1 MPPESLPYREL
12 VAAAKEARIKL
23 LPWQLLAARYAM
35 ATTGAR
41 RRWTYSTFC
50 EVVARQNGKSEL
62 LIPRIRRALKVGE
75 RVVHTAQNRSLP
87 REVFERVV
95 DLTPAS
101 ELRRK
106 PRMANGQER
115 IDTWAGGVYRI
126 VAPTRD
132 GARGPS
138 NDLVIIDE
146 ARELL
151 DFAFIAG
158 ARPTMTASKN
168 PQTWFLSNA
177 GDALSVVLNGLRQRA
192 VELGDE
198 SLAWLEWS
206 AAPDRDLDDRHGW
219 AEANP
224 SLGRLISMATL
235 AGFRADYRATPAIFQ
250 TEHLCQWADSMLPRA
265 INDVAWQRAARSTEA
280 PIRPSLGV
288 SVTPARIV
296 AVIAWVQSDGS
307 IGLRLA
313 ADVTG
318 SPVDVDAAGKAIRE
332 LAEQLGVDAVGYAPS
347 TDRDLARYLEL
358 PGCEVQSIS
367 GQLAAAA
374 SARFVATIEAGRL
387 AWSDAELVGSDLALT
402 VKKAGSA
409 AGTWTAVAGREDR
422 PIPAALAAIWAVWMA
437 TTPRDNVPTV
447 H

>member
-1 MPPESLPYREL
+1 MPPESAAFREL
-12 VAAAKEARIKL
+12 VAAAKESRIRL
-23 LPWQLLAARYAM
+23 LPWQLVAARYGCAS
-35 ATTGAR
+35 TLRG
-41 RRWTYSTFC
+41 RWLWSTFA

-62 LIPRIRRALKVGE
+62 LIPRIRRGLKVGE
-75 RVVHTAQNRSLP
+75 RIVHTAQNRSLP
-87 REVFERVV
+87 REVFERVA
-95 DLTPAS
+95 DLTPRS

-115 IDTWAGGVYRI
+115 IDTWSGGVYRI

-158 ARPTMTASKN
+158 ARPTLTASRN
-168 PQTWFLSNA
+168 PQTWFMSNA

-198 SLAWLEWS
+198 SLCYLEWS
-206 AAPDRDLDDRHGW
+206 AAPDRELDDRHGW

-235 AGFRADYRATPAIFQ
+235 QGFRDDYLATPAIFQ
-250 TEHLCQWADSMLPRA
+250 TEHLCQWADSLLPRA
-265 INDVAWQRAARSTEA
+265 VNDVAWQRARSSTEL

-288 SVTPARIV
+288 SVAPGRIV
-296 AVIAWVQSDGS
+296 AAIAWTQSSGT

-318 SPVDVDAAGKAIRE
+318 DPVDVDAAGRAIRQ
-332 LAEQLGVDAVGYAPS
+332 LADQLGVDAVGFAPA
-347 TDRDLARYLEL
+347 TDRDLARYLDI
-358 PGCEVQSIS
+358 PGADIQPIS

-387 AWSDAELVGSDLALT
+387 AWSDAELVGSDLAFT
-402 VKKAGSA
+402 VRRSGDAGI
-409 AGTWTAVAGREDR
+409 WTAAPAKADR
-422 PIPAALAAIWAVWMA
+422 PIPAAYAAIYAVWLA